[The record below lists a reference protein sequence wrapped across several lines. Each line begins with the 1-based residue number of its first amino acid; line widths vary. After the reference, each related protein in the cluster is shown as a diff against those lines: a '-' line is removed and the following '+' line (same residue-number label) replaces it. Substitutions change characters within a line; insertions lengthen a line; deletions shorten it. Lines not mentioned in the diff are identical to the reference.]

1 METDRARVRSVVQ
14 VNVRFKSLPMYL
26 ISFKTFL
33 CFKKNSLENFS
44 KLENKENNEFL
55 SRHKIMVWS
64 VFDEVVFPNG
74 HFSFMVVIHVLE
86 NIIILSLRFMMFSEI
101 STIWLAEHCMALQSG
116 VNETL
121 WASCGG

>member
-1 METDRARVRSVVQ
+1 
-14 VNVRFKSLPMYL
+14 
-26 ISFKTFL
+26 
-33 CFKKNSLENFS
+33 
-44 KLENKENNEFL
+44 
-55 SRHKIMVWS
+55 MVWS

-86 NIIILSLRFMMFSEI
+86 KIIILSLRFMMFSEI